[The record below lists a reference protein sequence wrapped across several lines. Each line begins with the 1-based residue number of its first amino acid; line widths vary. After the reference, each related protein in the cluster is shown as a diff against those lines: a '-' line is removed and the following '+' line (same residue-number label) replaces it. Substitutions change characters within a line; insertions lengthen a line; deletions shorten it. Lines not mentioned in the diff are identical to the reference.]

1 MMLNRKISI
10 TRYRQIITV
19 LTKHGFGL
27 LLDQLGIFKYL
38 KMKKLNSED
47 ARSDKVK
54 LSTGERL
61 RLSLEELGPTFIKL
75 GQVLSTRPD
84 ILPADIVEELK
95 KLQDSV
101 PSISFDEVKKVI
113 EEEFK
118 EELKNIYKE
127 FEEEP
132 IAAASISQ
140 VHRARLITG
149 QEVAVK
155 VQRPEIEKIIK
166 QDINILK
173 DLASFVDNHTKYGK
187 TYSFKEM
194 VLELE
199 GVIKNEL
206 DFTKEAENLDRFK
219 ENFAKDE
226 GVIVPNVK
234 WVYTKKRVL
243 TMEYVEGIKIDDHE
257 KLDKAG
263 LDRNEIAERL
273 ATSICN
279 QILRDGFFHA
289 DPHPG
294 NIRILPDGTIIF
306 LDLGM
311 VGTLS
316 ESRKNMIL
324 KFFIGV
330 TSRNSKLVVKSI
342 VDMGAMQNKSNLKM
356 FEKDVDEIIDKY
368 LTMPLKEIKIDEAVY
383 EIFNIAHSNQIRI
396 PREFALLAKT
406 LGTLQG
412 VLEKLSPDINP
423 AIIIKPVAK
432 RLIYKSFT
440 LERISRDIRKNLW
453 NYRELLS
460 ELPSAMLNFLMK
472 MENENFTLQLEL
484 KEIGEIQKRFER
496 ALNRMSFSLVL
507 LSISIIIAGIIIGSS
522 LSATAGVGSET
533 SFLNVVILRVSLA
546 VASIIVIV
554 MAISMLKSKNP

>member
-1 MMLNRKISI
+1 
-10 TRYRQIITV
+10 
-19 LTKHGFGL
+19 
-27 LLDQLGIFKYL
+27 
-38 KMKKLNSED
+38 
-47 ARSDKVK
+47 
-54 LSTGERL
+54 
-61 RLSLEELGPTFIKL
+61 
-75 GQVLSTRPD
+75 
-84 ILPADIVEELK
+84 
-95 KLQDSV
+95 
-101 PSISFDEVKKVI
+101 
-113 EEEFK
+113 
-118 EELKNIYKE
+118 
-127 FEEEP
+127 
-132 IAAASISQ
+132 
-140 VHRARLITG
+140 
-149 QEVAVK
+149 
-155 VQRPEIEKIIK
+155 
-166 QDINILK
+166 
-173 DLASFVDNHTKYGK
+173 
-187 TYSFKEM
+187 
-194 VLELE
+194 
-199 GVIKNEL
+199 
-206 DFTKEAENLDRFK
+206 
-219 ENFAKDE
+219 
-226 GVIVPNVK
+226 
-234 WVYTKKRVL
+234 
-243 TMEYVEGIKIDDHE
+243 
-257 KLDKAG
+257 
-263 LDRNEIAERL
+263 
-273 ATSICN
+273 
-279 QILRDGFFHA
+279 
-289 DPHPG
+289 
-294 NIRILPDGTIIF
+294 
-306 LDLGM
+306 
-311 VGTLS
+311 
-316 ESRKNMIL
+316 MIL

-342 VDMGAMQNKSNLKM
+342 VDMGAIQNKSNLKM